1 MGALKTSIAIVVGLV
16 LVAGSVGEGFP
27 VERFII
33 VASTTSTQNSG
44 FYDELLPAFSNHTG
58 IDVRVVAVGTGQAIK
73 LAKRGDADV
82 LLVHHKSSEEKFI
95 AEGYGVERFDVM
107 YNDFV
112 IIGPTSDLAGIGGMK
127 NVNSALGK
135 IARSQSLFVSRGDD
149 SGTHKK
155 ELSLWRDAGIDILS
169 DSSSWYRETGSGMGA
184 TLNVANGIG
193 AYSLTDRA
201 TWLKFSN
208 KSDLRLLVE
217 NDPRLHNQYGVIL
230 VNSELHPHIKA
241 KDGQAFID
249 WITSDEGQKVINAFR
264 LEGQQAFFANAMK

>member
-1 MGALKTSIAIVVGLV
+1 
-16 LVAGSVGEGFP
+16 
-27 VERFII
+27 
-33 VASTTSTQNSG
+33 
-44 FYDELLPAFSNHTG
+44 
-58 IDVRVVAVGTGQAIK
+58 
-73 LAKRGDADV
+73 
-82 LLVHHKSSEEKFI
+82 
-95 AEGYGVERFDVM
+95 M